1 MGKELL
7 DLNRKHVLIT
17 GASSGL
23 GRAVALEM
31 AGLGAHVSL
40 LARRREQLEETATEA
55 RSRGGQALVLP
66 ADVTDQ
72 SSVDAAV
79 KSAVEEFGPVE
90 ALVANAGISP
100 NMSALEMD
108 VPLITSTMQLNFF
121 GVVYPVNAVLPSMIE
136 RKAGIIVAVSS
147 VAAFRGL
154 PTMSPYC
161 ASKSAVSAWIE
172 SLRSELDLKESG
184 IRMVASHPGYIRTPM
199 TEEEETNMPFI
210 VEVEDAA
217 RIMVQGIRAGDAQI
231 NFPSPLIAMLKTAS
245 SLPNRL
251 YDRVI
256 WGSATNPVTWGMA
269 ARDACLW
276 VAGGIAVFLAAKYSL
291 TRVSEST
298 AGTLRTVYQFG
309 LPVLSLMALVVSKK
323 LRKSIKVPI
332 LIVLMSVPLAVITAL
347 VRWLT

>member
-1 MGKELL
+1 MAKELL
-7 DLNRKHVLIT
+7 DLNDKHVLIT

-31 AGLGAHVSL
+31 ASCGARVSL
-40 LARRREQLEETATEA
+40 MARRREQLEETAAEV

-66 ADVTDQ
+66 SDVTDQ
-72 SSVDAAV
+72 SSVEEAVADA
-79 KSAVEEFGPVE
+79 EQELGPVDV
-90 ALVANAGISP
+90 LVANAGVSP

-121 GVVYPVNAVLPSMIE
+121 GVVYPVNAVLPAMIE
-136 RKAGIIVAVSS
+136 RKSGVIVAVSS

-184 IRMVASHPGYIRTPM
+184 VRMIASHPGYIRTPM

-210 VEVEDAA
+210 VEVDEAA
-217 RIMVQGIRAGDAQI
+217 RIMVQGIRSGDSQI
-231 NFPSPLIAMLKTAS
+231 NFPRPLIAMLKFAT
-245 SLPNRL
+245 SLPDRL

-256 WGSATNPVTWGMA
+256 WGSATNPVTWGIA

-276 VAGGIAVFLAAKYSL
+276 VGGGVLVWLLAWYSL
-291 TRVSEST
+291 RLVPSAS
-298 AGTLRTVYQFG
+298 ASTLRTVYQFG
-309 LPVLSLMALVVSKK
+309 LPVLSLAALVIAKR
-323 LRKSIKVPI
+323 LRQSIKVPI
-332 LIVLMSVPLAVITAL
+332 LMLLMSVPLLIVAAI
-347 VRWLT
+347 VRWIS